1 MSLDILRLPI
11 ARLDRLAPVEP
22 RLAPLFCFALLT
34 AGCALA
40 SFALA
45 CATPFAAFAVLAAAM
60 LPLPAALLVM
70 GAAWIV
76 NQAIGFGALGYPHDL
91 NTALW
96 GFGIGAAALIAT
108 AAARLVLRSLPRIG
122 SPAALAMAL
131 VGAYAACEV
140 ALFAFTPWLGGAGA
154 FTLTIIAR
162 LGLLNLLWLIALG
175 AVCMVLRVF
184 VALRR
189 QQALS

>member
-1 MSLDILRLPI
+1 MPLDILRLPI
-11 ARLDRLAPVEP
+11 AQLDRLAPEP

-45 CATPFAAFAVLAAAM
+45 CATPFAAFAVLAAAI

-91 NTALW
+91 NTVLW

-108 AAARLVLRSLPRIG
+108 AAAKLALRSLPRIG
-122 SPAALAMAL
+122 TPAALAMAL
-131 VGAYAACEV
+131 VGAYAAYEV

-162 LGLLNLLWLIALG
+162 LGLLNLLWLIALV
-175 AVCMVLRVF
+175 AVCVTLRVL